1 MNGVGEALVDVLLH
15 TFVECRPRVRRVV
28 DWITEAAR
36 PPAGVRLVADDG
48 SEYTGIVLVEANR
61 PRLMFALRVGAG
73 ARPAPPTTYYGRET
87 HYLRHE
93 LDDEFWPHDRGPST

>member
-1 MNGVGEALVDVLLH
+1 MSGVGEALVDVLLH
-15 TFVECRPRVRRVV
+15 TFVDGRPRVRRVA

-48 SEYTGIVLVEANR
+48 TEYTGIVLVEANR

-73 ARPAPPTTYYGRET
+73 VRLAPRTTYGREP
-87 HYLRHE
+87 HYSRHA
-93 LDDEFWPHDRGPST
+93 LDDEVWPHDQGPYT

>member
-1 MNGVGEALVDVLLH
+1 MSGVGEALVDVLLH
-15 TFVECRPRVRRVV
+15 TFVESRPRVRRVV
-28 DWITEAAR
+28 DWITEAAL

-48 SEYTGIVLVEANR
+48 TEYTGLVLVEANR

-73 ARPAPPTTYYGRET
+73 GGSAPRTAYYTREP

-93 LDDEFWPHDRGPST
+93 LDDEFWPRDQRPYP